1 MELAWLQHRAR
12 WSAIVATAALFAYG
26 IVPAA
31 MAQGTVSVDRWLV
44 STPFPADVDGD
55 PLETDYLGAPG
66 EVAVLPDRGRTVGGA
81 DWTLV
86 RRDSS
91 VTLDLEGQRGDAEG
105 PVVVYAHAYLKSIG
119 DRTITFTWGGLE
131 CTAVRAWL
139 NGRSLEALGRPGP
152 DSGGI
157 GESGARQARVRIG
170 HGYNTLLLKAVS
182 GECPLEV
189 AASIGPS
196 STESLDGL
204 RVQAS
209 RPYGNVRTGPTPA
222 LIADPEAGPE
232 PVLGWKG
239 SELFGVAGVRVTAFA
254 VTPLEGTKFKAK
266 TGGEEVKREIEW
278 LTPAEPETV
287 LMPLS
292 FKSLRRALD
301 RSEGVDVE
309 LDWRDGE
316 WKGTLD
322 LDPGALLQAFHSPI
336 RLLGWT
342 VTAGQGGQAESAD
355 RAAIYD
361 SDDEPHPLANLVP
374 LPNAAGTTL
383 VGEWEVPGWLS
394 GFTLALGVDGAP
406 GEYRLDSVAMDGDE
420 IVLCVDCRKGDGVQ
434 IVVVTTDGW
443 ESFPAVSVVGID
455 PPAVD
460 GPGQAI
466 EWLRMIDEKGSR
478 KYRESAPAT
487 GR

>member
-1 MELAWLQHRAR
+1 VKVAVLQFRAK
-12 WSAIVATAALFAYG
+12 WSTIAATALFACA
-26 IVPAA
+26 IAPQAL
-31 MAQGTVSVDRWLV
+31 AQETVSVDRWLV
-44 STPFPADVDGD
+44 SNPFPADVEGD

-91 VTLDLEGQRGDAEG
+91 VILDLDGHRGDGEG
-105 PVVVYAHAYLKSIG
+105 PVVVYAHAYIRSVG
-119 DRTITFTWGGLE
+119 DRTITLTWGGLD
-131 CTAVRAWL
+131 CTVVGAWL
-139 NGRSLEALGRPGP
+139 NGRSLKALGRPGS
-152 DSGGI
+152 DSAVAAATGT
-157 GESGARQARVRIG
+157 RQARVRIG

-182 GECPLEV
+182 GDCPLGV

-209 RPYGNVRTGPTPA
+209 RPYGNMRTGPAPS
-222 LIADPEAGPE
+222 LIADPGAGPE
-232 PVLGWKG
+232 PVLGWKDG
-239 SELFGVAGVRVTAFA
+239 KLFGVAGVRVTAFA

-309 LDWRDGE
+309 LDWRNGE

-322 LDPGALLQAFHSPI
+322 LDPEALLQAFHSPI

-342 VTAGQGGQAESAD
+342 VTAGQVEQTESAD
-355 RAAIYD
+355 RAAVYD
-361 SDDEPHPLANLVP
+361 SEDEPHPLANLIP
-374 LPNAAGTTL
+374 LPSTAGATL

-394 GFTLALGVDGAP
+394 GFTLRLGVTGAP
-406 GEYRLDSVAMDGDE
+406 GEYRLDSIPMEGDE
-420 IVLCVDCRKGDGVQ
+420 IVLCTDCRKGDRVQ

-443 ESFPAVSVVGID
+443 EEFPAVSVVDIA

-460 GPGQAI
+460 GPGQAV

-478 KYRESAPAT
+478 KYRENAPAT
-487 GR
+487 GQ

>member
-1 MELAWLQHRAR
+1 MELALLQHRAR
-12 WSAIVATAALFAYG
+12 WSTIVATAALFVCLVA
-26 IVPAA
+26 PAA

-44 STPFPADVDGD
+44 SNPFPAAVDGD
-55 PLETDYLGAPG
+55 PLETDFLGAPG

-81 DWTLV
+81 DWTLI

-91 VTLDLEGQRGDAEG
+91 ATLDLEGHRGDAEG
-105 PVVVYAHAYLKSIG
+105 PVVVYAHAYLKSIE
-119 DRTITFTWGGLE
+119 DRTITLTWGGLD

-152 DSGGI
+152 DASDA
-157 GESGARQARVRIG
+157 EETPTLQASVRIG

-182 GECPLEV
+182 GDCPLAV
-189 AASIGPS
+189 AASIGPTS
-196 STESLDGL
+196 SESLDGL

-209 RPYGNVRTGPTPA
+209 RPYGNVRTGPAPA

-232 PVLGWKG
+232 PVLGWKER
-239 SELFGVAGVRVTAFA
+239 ELFGVAGVRVTAFA
-254 VTPLEGTKFKAK
+254 VTPLQGTQFKAR

-301 RSEGVDVE
+301 RNEGVDVE
-309 LDWRDGE
+309 LDWRGGE
-316 WKGTLD
+316 WKGTLG
-322 LDPGALLQAFHSPI
+322 LDPEALLQAFHAPI
-336 RLLGWT
+336 QLLGWT

-355 RAAIYD
+355 GAAVYD
-361 SDDEPHPLANLVP
+361 SDDEPHPLANLIP
-374 LPNAAGTTL
+374 LPDTAGTTL

-406 GEYRLDSVAMDGDE
+406 GEYRLDSIPMEEDE
-420 IVLCVDCRKGDGVQ
+420 LVLCVDCRKGDRVQ
-434 IVVVTTDGW
+434 IVVVTTGGW
-443 ESFPAVSVVGID
+443 ESFPAVSVVGIN

-460 GPGQAI
+460 GPA
-466 EWLRMIDEKGSR
+466 EAVEYLRWIDEKGSR
-478 KYRESAPAT
+478 KYRESLPAT

>member
-1 MELAWLQHRAR
+1 MELALLQHRAR
-12 WSAIVATAALFAYG
+12 WSTIVATAALFACG

-31 MAQGTVSVDRWLV
+31 TAQETVSIDRWLV
-44 STPFPADVDGD
+44 SNPFPADVDGD
-55 PLETDYLGAPG
+55 PLDTEFLGAPG

-91 VTLDLEGQRGDAEG
+91 VTLDLESHRGDAGG

-119 DRTITFTWGGLE
+119 DRTITLTWGGLD

-139 NGRSLEALGRPGP
+139 NGRSLEALGRRGP
-152 DSGGI
+152 DSGEA
-157 GESGARQARVRIG
+157 GETGARQARVRIG

-182 GECPLEV
+182 GDCPLGA
-189 AASIGPS
+189 AASVGPA

-209 RPYGNVRTGPTPA
+209 RPYGNVRTGPAPA

-232 PVLGWKG
+232 PVLGWKEG
-239 SELFGVAGVRVTAFA
+239 ELFGVAGVRVTAFA

-292 FKSLRRALD
+292 FKSLRRAVD

-309 LDWRDGE
+309 LDWKDGE
-316 WKGTLD
+316 WKGALG
-322 LDPGALLQAFHSPI
+322 LDPQALLQAFHSPI

-342 VTAGQGGQAESAD
+342 VVAGQGGQVESAD
-355 RAAIYD
+355 GAAVYD
-361 SDDEPHPLANLVP
+361 SGDEPHPLANLIP
-374 LPNAAGTTL
+374 LPNAAGATL
-383 VGEWEVPGWLS
+383 VGAWEVPGWLS

-406 GEYRLDSVAMDGDE
+406 GEYRLDSIPMEGNE

-434 IVVVTTDGW
+434 IVVVTSDGW

-455 PPAVD
+455 APEVEGPA
-460 GPGQAI
+460 QAI
-466 EWLRMIDEKGSR
+466 EYLRMIDEKGSR
-478 KYRESAPAT
+478 KYRDSAPAT
-487 GR
+487 GQ